1 MSRQSKKKAHENAAV
16 DVGRQEYKAALH
28 ALQVELVKLQRH
40 FIRCD
45 DRILVLLEGR
55 DTAGKD
61 GVIKRIVQHLSPRET
76 RVVALGRP
84 SDRERSAWYFQRYVP
99 HLPAA
104 QEFVLFNRSWYNR
117 AGVERVMG
125 FCTEAEYEEFME
137 TVADFEHMLVRSG
150 IKLLKYYLD
159 ISKAEQRRRLKA
171 RREDVLKQWKTSPID
186 AQAQK
191 HWADYS
197 LARNTMLART
207 HNPVAPWTLVRADD
221 KRAARLQLIK
231 DLLTRLHYGG
241 KDETVLLVNPDIV
254 FQYDEIY
261 VQNGMIAA

>member
-1 MSRQSKKKAHENAAV
+1 MSRQSKKKALENAAL
-16 DVGRQEYKAALH
+16 DTGRQEYKAALH

-117 AGVERVMG
+117 AGVERVMD

-207 HNPVAPWTLVRADD
+207 HNPVAPWTVVRADD
-221 KRAARLQLIK
+221 KRAARLHLIK
-231 DLLTRLHYGG
+231 DLLTRLHYDG
-241 KDETVLLVNPDIV
+241 KDETALLANPDIV

-261 VQNGMIAA
+261 LRNGMIDA

>member
-1 MSRQSKKKAHENAAV
+1 MSKRHNEKAPDDGAE
-16 DVGRQEYKAALH
+16 DTGRQHYKATLH
-28 ALQVELVKLQRH
+28 TLQVELVKLQRH
-40 FIRCD
+40 FIHCD

-55 DTAGKD
+55 DAAGKD
-61 GVIKRIVQHLSPRET
+61 GVIKRIVRHLSPRET

-159 ISKAEQRRRLKA
+159 ISKAEQKRRLKA

-186 AQAQK
+186 DQAQK
-191 HWADYS
+191 HWSDYS
-197 LARNTMLART
+197 LARNAMLART
-207 HNPVAPWTLVRADD
+207 HNPIAPWTVVRADD
-221 KRAARLQLIK
+221 KRAARIHLIK
-231 DLLTRLHYGG
+231 DLLTRLHYEG
-241 KDETVLLVNPDIV
+241 KDETALMANPDIV

-261 VQNGMIAA
+261 VRNGMIAA